1 MLFEKSKQSIG
12 LGERVLLLYVQLAY
26 QNNYSKSEFL
36 ELAKSSG
43 TRVIHEILI
52 YKDKPNA
59 HSFIGRGKVAKIEQ
73 LVSKDNI
80 EAVICSQTL
89 SPSQQ
94 RNLEKSFGCRVL
106 DRTGLILDIFAL
118 RAHSFEGKLQVEL
131 AQLNHMLTRL
141 IKGWTHLERQK
152 GGIGLRGPGETQ
164 LETDRRLIQKR
175 ILYLKRR
182 LKKVDMQRSLA
193 RRLRTK
199 NNIPIVALVGYTN
212 AGKST
217 LFNQLANTHVYTDDK
232 LFATLDTTLRKM
244 MLPALGE
251 IIIVDT
257 VGFIEDLP
265 YNLIEAF
272 KSTLQE
278 TIKADLLLHIIDISD
293 TRSAQKISQVENILA
308 EMSAHHVPS
317 ILLMNKIDKLSSF
330 KPKVHTDY
338 KDRIHK
344 IWLSAK
350 TGAGTDLLHEAL
362 AQNLSGFMTK
372 ASIKLETKSA
382 NIRSEIYKT
391 GFVDREKVN
400 KFGEWI
406 LEISVTRQYLDKLLL
421 HKGIHLLWEQSTT
434 PTSQI

>member
-1 MLFEKSKQSIG
+1 MLFEKSKQSVG
-12 LGERVLLLYVQLAY
+12 LGERVLLLYVQLAH
-26 QNNYSKSEFL
+26 QDNYSKSEFL

-43 TRVIHEILI
+43 TCVIHEILI

-59 HSFIGRGKVAKIEQ
+59 HFFIGRGKVAEIGK
-73 LVSKDNI
+73 LVSKDSV
-80 EAVICSQTL
+80 EVVICSQTL

-131 AQLNHMLTRL
+131 AQLNRMLTRL

-164 LETDRRLIQKR
+164 LEVDRRLIQKR
-175 ILYLKRR
+175 IIHLKRR

-199 NNIPIVALVGYTN
+199 NKIPIVALVGYTN

-217 LFNQLANTHVYTDDK
+217 LFNRLANTNVYTDDK

-293 TRSAQKISQVENILA
+293 TSSTQKISQVESVLS
-308 EMSAHHVPS
+308 EMNAHHVPS
-317 ILLMNKIDKLSSF
+317 ILLMNKIDRLSSS
-330 KPKVHTDY
+330 KPKVYTNYAGHM
-338 KDRIHK
+338 HK

-350 TGAGTDLLHEAL
+350 TGAGIDLLHEAL
-362 AQNLSGFMTK
+362 SQNLSGFMTK
-372 ASIKLETKSA
+372 ASIKLGTKNA

-391 GFVDREKVN
+391 GFVNQEKVN

-406 LEISVTRQYLDKLLL
+406 LEISVTRQYLNKLLL

-434 PTSQI
+434 LT